1 MTQKLATKE
10 AAVPAVI
17 EMQHSQEAPDE
28 SGRHC
33 YSRREQERATSA
45 AVRSSKTGLLS
56 SPFHSQKA
64 AGKTCRPLRQLPQK
78 QTPLGLWLPGKETKV
93 GVSPHVSFYLHFP
106 NLMQAPLID

>member
-1 MTQKLATKE
+1 MKADK
-10 AAVPAVI
+10 
-17 EMQHSQEAPDE
+17 
-28 SGRHC
+28 HC

-78 QTPLGLWLPGKETKV
+78 QNTSGTVASWERNKV
-93 GVSPHVSFYLHFP
+93 ESLSSCFILFAFSKSHASTS
-106 NLMQAPLID
+106 N